1 MPAEDTTKMQKLRQ
15 LSACFLHLCNDMKQ
29 KKLRITVDDYLLAQR
44 KASREE
50 EIRAHGKQIRGR
62 HMLHKSKKTYS
73 RKNLKPVTSED

>member
-1 MPAEDTTKMQKLRQ
+1 
-15 LSACFLHLCNDMKQ
+15 MKQ

-62 HMLHKSKKTYS
+62 RMLHRSKKTYS
-73 RKNLKPVTSED
+73 RKNRGPVEVDE